1 MRAHDKAEDLWHWFY
16 RVSRRFDAPSTPI
29 GYEERYYPLEVV
41 PSNVDKLSPDDLA
54 QQKPT

>member
-1 MRAHDKAEDLWHWFY
+1 
-16 RVSRRFDAPSTPI
+16 VSRRFDAPSTPI